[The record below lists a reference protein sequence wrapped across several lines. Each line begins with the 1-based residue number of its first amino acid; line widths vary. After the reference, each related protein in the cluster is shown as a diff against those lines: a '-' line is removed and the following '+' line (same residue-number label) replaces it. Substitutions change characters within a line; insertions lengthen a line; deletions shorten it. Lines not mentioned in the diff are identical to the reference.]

1 MNGRLTTLLLF
12 AILIAVAP
20 ARGQNAAPPTVKSM
34 TPANG
39 ATDVAPGKNEIRITF
54 SEPMMDRSWS
64 LVGGG
69 PNFPKIEGIGYVEN
83 GTTLVVKVLLK
94 PGWTYRYWL
103 NSSRHQGFK
112 NRAGV
117 PLEQV
122 AVTFRTSGETGTEV
136 EDEPENPAVTFDL
149 EDVNGVRIRSQDYAG
164 VPIFIAF
171 GAAW

>member
-1 MNGRLTTLLLF
+1 MIHRLLLLVLLALLAPIES
-12 AILIAVAP
+12 AI
-20 ARGQNAAPPTVKSM
+20 GQSAAPPRVLSM

-39 ATDVAPGKNEIRITF
+39 ALDVPPGRSEIRITF
-54 SEPMMDRSWS
+54 SEPMTDGCWS

-69 PNFPKIEGIGYVEN
+69 PTFPKIEGIRYVEN
-83 GTTLVVKVLLK
+83 CTTLVVKVLLK

-112 NRAGV
+112 NRAGM
-117 PLEQV
+117 PLAPV
-122 AVTFRTSGETGTEV
+122 AVTFTTSGQPGDVVEEKPTG
-136 EDEPENPAVTFDL
+136 PAVTFDL

-164 VPIFIAF
+164 VPIFITF

>member
-1 MNGRLTTLLLF
+1 MTHRLLLLVVL
-12 AILIAVAP
+12 ALVAP
-20 ARGQNAAPPTVKSM
+20 VESALAQGAAPPRVLSM

-39 ATDVAPGKNEIRITF
+39 ATDVAPGRSEIQITF
-54 SEPMMDRSWS
+54 SEPMSDGSWS

-83 GTTLVVKVLLK
+83 CTTLVVKVLLK

-112 NRAGV
+112 SRAGV
-117 PLEQV
+117 PLEPV
-122 AVTFRTSGETGTEV
+122 AVTFRTTGEPGTEV
-136 EDEPENPAVTFDL
+136 EDEPEGPEVSFDL
-149 EDVNGVRIRSQDYAG
+149 EDVNGVRIRSQDYVG
-164 VPIFIAF
+164 VPIFLSF